1 MKTSKFT
8 LIIFIALL
16 PSIAVA
22 QKAYETIAYKGSV
35 NGMKIVFSLADG
47 YLPASELSLKQESS
61 SLIFL
66 PDKGKTEANGDL
78 KLLNYSNPLKPAKNH
93 FVLHRLQDCYD
104 KIPNEIAGVYN
115 TGERRYIIILKKEK
129 K

>member
-8 LIIFIALL
+8 LILFIALL

-22 QKAYETIAYKGSV
+22 QKAYETIVYKGSV
-35 NGMKIVFSLADG
+35 NGMKIVLSLADG
-47 YLPASELSLKQESS
+47 YLPASELSLKQQNN
-61 SLIFL
+61 SLTFL
-66 PDKGKTEANGDL
+66 PDKGEAATNGDL

-93 FVLHRLQDCYD
+93 FVLHKLRDCYD
-104 KIPNEIAGVYN
+104 KIPDEIAGVYD
-115 TGERRYIIILKKEK
+115 TGERRYIIMLKREK